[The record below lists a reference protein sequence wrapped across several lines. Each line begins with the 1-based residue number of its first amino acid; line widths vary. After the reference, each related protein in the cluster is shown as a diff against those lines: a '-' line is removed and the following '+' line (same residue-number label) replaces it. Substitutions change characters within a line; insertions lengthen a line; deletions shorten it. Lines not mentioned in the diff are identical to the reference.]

1 MKESKNP
8 FVSMYKGFKN
18 IFKGKKKDKTPAVQ
32 EEALM
37 DMTNISPIVNNTQT
51 SNATQP
57 ITPQQDSLAGI
68 KQREHKKEDRN
79 LFPFRY
85 KPKQQQEEKL
95 LVSFLL
101 KVLMIVFTF

>member
-18 IFKGKKKDKTPAVQ
+18 IFKGKKKAKAPVVQ

-37 DMTNISPIVNNTQT
+37 DMTNISPIVNNPQA

-57 ITPQQDSLAGI
+57 ITPQQDALAGI
-68 KQREHKKEDRN
+68 KQREHKKEDKN

-85 KPKQQQEEKL
+85 KAKTATGRKATGIFSAARLFIPG
-95 LVSFLL
+95 VR
-101 KVLMIVFTF
+101 

>member
-68 KQREHKKEDRN
+68 KQREHKKDI
-79 LFPFRY
+79 